1 MRLRN
6 FEFTRGFEVFCILT
20 KKYIAFAFPFVYNV
34 TIRVSAPT
42 WKEILPERSKTNHVH
57 C

>member
-6 FEFTRGFEVFCILT
+6 SEFPRGFEVFCILT